1 MLTNTS
7 PYLLQLEGKTAKGGE
22 WTIPIEGEP
31 FAIGRMESCNLRLNG
46 GGVSR
51 RHAEIHRNGKGWCVT
66 DCDSTNGTY
75 LNGERITDCSTISP
89 GDILQFAMFQF
100 TVAPRR
106 KRREHAPLV
115 NPHARSF
122 ERMMRDKAV
131 TPYFQP
137 IVRFADQATVAHEIL
152 GRVHYEGLPQ
162 DPGELFEIAT
172 ALDRDIELS
181 QLFRDR
187 GLAQAQQ
194 HGLKTRVFF
203 NTLPKEMEISELN
216 ASLES
221 VRKAFPNL
229 RLAMELYESAVTNE
243 SMIKRIKHVLQALD
257 IYLVYDDFGAG
268 QARLVELIHA
278 TPDVIKFDIALIHQ
292 IQTRPTSS
300 QAIVAALVKMA
311 REAGIQTL
319 AEGVENREEAEVC
332 RQMGFDL
339 AQGYFFG
346 KPAATFNTQPI

>member
-137 IVRFADQATVAHEIL
+137 IVSFTDQSTLAYEIL

-162 DPGELFEIAT
+162 NPGQLFEIAET
-172 ALDRDIELS
+172 LNLDIELS
-181 QLFRDR
+181 QMFRDQ
-187 GLAQAQQ
+187 GLQQAEQS
-194 HGLKTRVFF
+194 GLDSHLFF
-203 NTLPKEMEISELN
+203 NTVPKEIDISRLT

-221 VRKAFPNL
+221 VRAAFPSL
-229 RLAMELYESAVTNE
+229 KMAMELHESTVT
-243 SMIKRIKHVLQALD
+243 SLPIIKRLREILKSLNIA
-257 IYLVYDDFGAG
+257 LVYDDFGTG
-268 QARLVELIHA
+268 QARLLELIHA
-278 TPDVIKFDIALIHQ
+278 TPDVVKFDISLIQ
-292 IQTRPTSS
+292 DIQKQPKSS

-311 REAGIQTL
+311 KEAGIKTV
-319 AEGVENREEAEVC
+319 AEGVEVEAEAEVC
-332 RQMGFDL
+332 KQMGFDM
-339 AQGYFFG
+339 AQGFYYG
-346 KPAATFNTQPI
+346 RPCAMH